1 MSVFV
6 RDSLSGGMVEVGR
19 DGKIGLYVCG
29 PTVYD
34 HVHVGNA
41 RAPLFWDVVVR
52 YLRSRGYDVTFV
64 QNVTDIEDKIIN
76 KANAEGVSWQE
87 IVARYTDSFHERLEL
102 LGIGPPDVE
111 PRATEHI
118 PEMISLIEELIEK
131 GHAYAPGNGDVY
143 FSVESFPNYGSLSH
157 QNPKEMRETEKG
169 HTEDKRSPL
178 DFALWKASKPG
189 EPSWPSPWG
198 PGRPGWHIECSAM
211 VGKHLPDGADIHGG
225 GTDIRF
231 PHHENELA
239 QSGAAHPDRPFVRA
253 WARHG
258 MVTFGGTDKMAKSVG
273 NVLDVERAVKLHGR
287 NAVRMWLLQSHYS
300 QPIEYSAEI
309 LEEKRRSYERL
320 LRLYRQTSGSAGS
333 STLSDELAVGL
344 RERLDEAM
352 RDDLNTPEIVAT
364 LFEAATR
371 AAREISA
378 RPEAAGEFAS
388 LAGAIEELMTVF
400 GFDLSREMAAEVD
413 GVRTVVEALKSRRRR
428 VLEVLDASGNGEI
441 RSAAGKVPIRKVSRD
456 RVDELARGGV
466 HQGVVARVEGY
477 PYSGL
482 EEILAVPEPMIV
494 VLDGVTDPR
503 NLGAVL
509 RAADGAG
516 AGGGVIP
523 KDKAV
528 GGTAA
533 AGKARARAS
542 EHVRV
547 ARV

>member
-19 DGKIGLYVCG
+19 DGGIGLYVCG

-34 HVHVGNA
+34 HIHVGNA

-118 PEMISLIEELIEK
+118 PEMISLIAELIEK

-143 FSVESFPNYGSLSH
+143 FSVESFPDYGALSH
-157 QNPKEMRETEKG
+157 RNPKEMRETEKG
-169 HTEDKRSPL
+169 QGEVKRSPL

-189 EPSWPSPWG
+189 EPEWPSPWG

-239 QSGAAHPDRPFVRA
+239 QSGAAHPDHPFVRT
-253 WARHG
+253 WAHHG
-258 MVTFGGTDKMAKSVG
+258 MVTFGGSDKMAKSVG
-273 NVLDVERAVKLHGR
+273 NVLDVERAVDLHGR

-300 QPIEYSAEI
+300 QPIEYSEEI

-320 LRLYRQTSGSAGS
+320 LRLYRQVSGSKS
-333 STLSDELAVGL
+333 SSELSDELAATL
-344 RERLDEAM
+344 RGRLEEAM
-352 RDDLNTPEIVAT
+352 REDLNTPEVVAT
-364 LFEAATR
+364 LFETANR
-371 AAREISA
+371 AAREISS
-378 RPEAAGEFAS
+378 RPDAADEFAS
-388 LAGAIEELMTVF
+388 LAAAMREVMTVF
-400 GFDLSREMAAEVD
+400 GFDLAREMATEVG
-413 GVRTVVEALKSRRRR
+413 GVRIRYSEEPGEQVLALAADREQARR
-428 VLEVLDASGNGEI
+428 EKGWAT
-441 RSAAGKVPIRKVSRD
+441 AD
-456 RVDELARGGV
+456 RLRDELAEAGW
-466 HQGVVARVEGY
+466 AVEDTPDG
-477 PYSGL
+477 P
-482 EEILAVPEPMIV
+482 ILS
-494 VLDGVTDPR
+494 R
-503 NLGAVL
+503 
-509 RAADGAG
+509 R
-516 AGGGVIP
+516 
-523 KDKAV
+523 
-528 GGTAA
+528 
-533 AGKARARAS
+533 
-542 EHVRV
+542 
-547 ARV
+547 

>member
-19 DGKIGLYVCG
+19 DGGIGLYVCG

-34 HVHVGNA
+34 HIHVGNA

-87 IVARYTDSFHERLEL
+87 IVARYTDSFHERLAL

-118 PEMISLIEELIEK
+118 PEMISLIGDLIEK

-143 FSVESFPNYGSLSH
+143 FSVESYPDYGALSH
-157 QNPKEMRETEKG
+157 RNPKEMRETEKG
-169 HTEDKRSPL
+169 QGEVKRSPL

-189 EPSWPSPWG
+189 EPEWPSPWG

-239 QSGAAHPDRPFVRA
+239 QSGAAHPDHPFVRT
-253 WARHG
+253 WAHHG
-258 MVTFGGTDKMAKSVG
+258 MVTFGGSDKMAKSVG
-273 NVLDVERAVKLHGR
+273 NVLDVERAVDLHGR

-300 QPIEYSAEI
+300 QPIEYSEEI

-320 LRLYRQTSGSAGS
+320 LRLYRQVSGSKS
-333 STLSDELAVGL
+333 SSELSDELAATL
-344 RERLDEAM
+344 RGRLEEAM
-352 RDDLNTPEIVAT
+352 REDLNTPEVVAT
-364 LFEAATR
+364 LFETANR
-371 AAREISA
+371 AAREISS
-378 RPEAAGEFAS
+378 RPDAADEFAS
-388 LAGAIEELMTVF
+388 LAAAMREVMTVF
-400 GFDLSREMAAEVD
+400 GFDLAREMATEVG
-413 GVRTVVEALKSRRRR
+413 GVRIRYSEEPGEQVLALAADREQARR
-428 VLEVLDASGNGEI
+428 EKGWAT
-441 RSAAGKVPIRKVSRD
+441 AD
-456 RVDELARGGV
+456 RLRDELAEAGW
-466 HQGVVARVEGY
+466 AVEDTPDG
-477 PYSGL
+477 P
-482 EEILAVPEPMIV
+482 ILS
-494 VLDGVTDPR
+494 R
-503 NLGAVL
+503 
-509 RAADGAG
+509 R
-516 AGGGVIP
+516 
-523 KDKAV
+523 
-528 GGTAA
+528 
-533 AGKARARAS
+533 
-542 EHVRV
+542 
-547 ARV
+547 